1 MRGIDDLQLLIELNQ
16 NEYASEIDELKDIKL
31 KGNLTIDEE
40 NKFLLSGDIFGTMV
54 LKDDITLEPVD
65 YNFNTFIGEIFLEQ
79 IKICAVLCLL
89 LLQKVCI
96 ALVEVCAVI
105 FEQLDMKLNLG
116 SGRKNVNINCR
127 FNVS

>member
-1 MRGIDDLQLLIELNQ
+1 MILGNSYLASNFKAVTIKIGVISERLQRTCSLWVMVWCLLHT
-16 NEYASEIDELKDIKL
+16 A
-31 KGNLTIDEE
+31 
-40 NKFLLSGDIFGTMV
+40 
-54 LKDDITLEPVD
+54 VD

-127 FNVS
+127 FNVSWREKKKKKVVVSSLTIK